1 MVNESRIRMNAS
13 PLVENKLNELKN
25 ELMNN
30 TISYKSPVRGDS
42 PS

>member
-1 MVNESRIRMNAS
+1 MVNENRIRMNAS

-25 ELMNN
+25 EIMNN
-30 TISYKSPVRGDS
+30 TISYRSPQGGDS